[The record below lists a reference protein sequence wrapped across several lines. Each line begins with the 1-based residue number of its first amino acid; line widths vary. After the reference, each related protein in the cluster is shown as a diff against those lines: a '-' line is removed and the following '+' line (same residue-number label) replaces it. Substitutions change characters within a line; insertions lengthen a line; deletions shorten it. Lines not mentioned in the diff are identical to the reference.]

1 MKHKVI
7 CMDCGKTE
15 RILIDDKK
23 IKSNWKYYGKIN
35 VNACQTD
42 KFHYI
47 QKDPAKG
54 FGDEDNWEKV
64 PNRCYNPSVKPKLVE
79 MWVCPEC
86 SKKLEAQ
93 NVE

>member
-1 MKHKVI
+1 MKHKVT

-15 RILIDDKK
+15 RILIEGKE

-42 KFHYI
+42 KFHFI
-47 QKDPAKG
+47 IEGSLLDSK
-54 FGDEDNWEKV
+54 NWKKI

-79 MWVCPEC
+79 MWVCPGC
-86 SKKLEAQ
+86 FKKIA
-93 NVE
+93 